1 VFALDSSEI
10 FDIIASLAQLA
21 SAILLVLYVIFT
33 YGLRKENHRLVEK
46 TGEQIEHFKEQ
57 LLVSEKSSEFNA
69 YAILFN
75 RFNSTESY
83 RKRTF
88 LYRFC
93 RNALGEA
100 VKRHFGDEYIESNDE
115 GKFAVTFVPKSV
127 SLEKHRDSVAILTKL
142 QLIIWNGNLQK
153 SEFERKSYQEL
164 FNQELRAQKIPD
176 SNSNVLEVI
185 ETILLDM
192 DIVSGPAAANIPF
205 VKSFAEHWRPLFKDT
220 ARVLLPFVIIQRAL
234 RNDPEYKKYY
244 LQLLVDS
251 DVLEKQFEV
260 PL

>member
-1 VFALDSSEI
+1 MV
-10 FDIIASLAQLA
+10 
-21 SAILLVLYVIFT
+21 FT

-57 LLVSEKSSEFNA
+57 LLVSEKSSEFSA

-83 RKRTF
+83 RRRTF

-100 VKRHFGDEYIESNDE
+100 VRRHFGDEYIEINDKGE
-115 GKFAVTFVPKSV
+115 CAVTFVPKTV
-127 SLEKHRDSVAILTKL
+127 SLDKHRKSVAILTKL
-142 QLIIWNGNLQK
+142 QLKIWNGNPQK
-153 SEFERKSYQEL
+153 SELERRSYQEL
-164 FNQELRAQKIPD
+164 FNQELRAKEIPG

-185 ETILLDM
+185 ETVLLDM

-205 VKSFAEHWRPLFKDT
+205 VKSFAEHWRPVFKDT
-220 ARVLLPFVIIQRAL
+220 ARVLLPFVVIQRAL
-234 RNDPEYKKYY
+234 RKDPEYKKYY